1 MGKEFEVKFL
11 DIDENKVKKI
21 LLSINAKKVHS
32 NIMFRRAVFHLC
44 NQNIKGFARVRDEG
58 KSITMTS
65 KIYKDEKFPE
75 ENEVE
80 IKGSF
85 DDGCNFIKS
94 LGLQL
99 KAFQQS
105 YREKWSHPLAHEITF
120 DHIPGLPVYMEVDC
134 KTEKNLNKLI
144 ELIGLD
150 KSKMR
155 YGAFDATYLE
165 YYGIEKQIIND
176 KTPSLTFANILN
188 EIKPTKN
195 QKLLENIYKSY
206 EFKSDKY
213 QIKKFNK
220 TKN

>member
-1 MGKEFEVKFL
+1 MGKEYEVKFL
-11 DIDENKVKKI
+11 EVDEAKVKKI
-21 LLSINAKKVHS
+21 LLSINAKKVH
-32 NIMFRRAVFHLC
+32 NKIMFRRSVFHLC
-44 NQNIKGFARVRDEG
+44 NQYVKGFARVRDEG
-58 KSITMTS
+58 GSVTMTS

-85 DDGCNFIKS
+85 EDGSKFIES

-99 KAFQQS
+99 KAFQQT

-120 DHIPGLPVYMEVDC
+120 DYSPGLPVYMEVDC

-155 YGAFDATYLE
+155 YGGFDASYLE
-165 YYGIEKQIIND
+165 YYGIDRDIINN
-176 KTPSLTFANILN
+176 KTTSLTFANILN
-188 EIKPTKN
+188 EIKPIKN
-195 QKLLENIYKSY
+195 KKVLEDIAKSY

-213 QIKKFNK
+213 QVKKFNK
-220 TKN
+220 IKI

>member
-1 MGKEFEVKFL
+1 MGKEYEVKFL
-11 DIDENKVKKI
+11 EVDEAKVKKI
-21 LLSINAKKVHS
+21 LLSINAKKVH
-32 NIMFRRAVFHLC
+32 NKIMFRRSVFHLC
-44 NQNIKGFARVRDEG
+44 NQYVKGFARVRDEG
-58 KSITMTS
+58 GSVTMTS

-85 DDGCNFIKS
+85 EDGSKFIES

-99 KAFQQS
+99 KAFQQT

-120 DHIPGLPVYMEVDC
+120 DYSPGLPVYMEVDC

-155 YGAFDATYLE
+155 YGGFDASYLE
-165 YYGIEKQIIND
+165 YYGIDRDIINN
-176 KTPSLTFANILN
+176 KTTSLTFANILN
-188 EIKPTKN
+188 EIKPIKN
-195 QKLLENIYKSY
+195 KKLLEDIAKSY

-213 QIKKFNK
+213 QVKKFNK
-220 TKN
+220 IKI